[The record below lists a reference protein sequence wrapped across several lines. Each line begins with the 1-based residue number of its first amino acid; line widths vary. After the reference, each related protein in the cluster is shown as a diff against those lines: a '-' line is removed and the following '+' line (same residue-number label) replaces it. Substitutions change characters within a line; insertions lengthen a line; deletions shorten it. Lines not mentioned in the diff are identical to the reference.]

1 MQLGVPEESSLGDG
15 FGAGHGMLGQAGSG
29 KPKVAV
35 EKLEIKHCVRRSGS
49 TTSGFTSCLAFSSVL
64 GMELM
69 KTNLAM
75 ELKVLPFLTLLEVRV
90 KG

>member
-1 MQLGVPEESSLGDG
+1 MPWLTWGIKLANRMQFGVPEESSLGDG

-49 TTSGFTSCLAFSSVL
+49 TSSGFNYFMS
-64 GMELM
+64 GI
-69 KTNLAM
+69 
-75 ELKVLPFLTLLEVRV
+75 
-90 KG
+90 

>member
-1 MQLGVPEESSLGDG
+1 MQFGVPEESSLGDG

-49 TTSGFTSCLAFSSVL
+49 TSSGFSSCLAFSSVL
-64 GMELM
+64 EMELP
-69 KTNLAM
+69 N
-75 ELKVLPFLTLLEVRV
+75 PLTHEDKLGYGTEGAFFSDSL
-90 KG
+90 